1 MSQLRVKVFFEK
13 GTAEFSGTVEDVTR
27 GLLKFV
33 MELYP
38 EIRLVRNLSLSLD
51 LEKVSEALK
60 GLIAINPEP
69 VILADIGGLTVSES
83 CLLALTTRY
92 LAYMFGK
99 SDKPS
104 ISLEELS
111 KQLAKSRKTLS
122 ARLSELLNRQLVE
135 KLERGEYKITLKGLN
150 VFISDVVPKIRGG

>member
-1 MSQLRVKVFFEK
+1 MSQLRVKVFFE
-13 GTAEFSGTVEDVTR
+13 GGAAEFSGTVEDVAR
-27 GLLKFV
+27 GFLKFL

-38 EIRLVRNLSLSLD
+38 EIKLVRNLSLSLD
-51 LEKVSEALK
+51 LEEVSEALK
-60 GLIAINPEP
+60 GLIAIHPEP
-69 VILADIGGLTVSES
+69 VILVDTGSLTVSES
-83 CLLALTTRY
+83 CLLALITKY

-104 ISLEELS
+104 ASLEELS

-150 VFISDVVPKIRGG
+150 TFISDVVPKFRGG